1 VPGAVVWTQRRD
13 LDARA
18 EVRVLPDGCM
28 DLLWTGQELLVAG
41 PDTAAHLVP
50 ARAGEAYAGV
60 RFAPGTAPAVLGVSA
75 WELRDQRIPLDEL
88 WPRRRVRELA
98 ERIDGAGDRAA
109 ALEAVAARAAA
120 VAAGDG
126 RSLRGRVPGGVLW
139 GVRRGLTVREIAGE
153 LALSERQ
160 LHRRCLDAFGYGPKT
175 LDRVLR
181 LGRAVDQA
189 RTGMPFAAVAVR
201 AGYADQAHLAREV
214 RAMTGVPLKRLLAD
228 ESAG

>member
-1 VPGAVVWTQRRD
+1 
-13 LDARA
+13 
-18 EVRVLPDGCM
+18 M
-28 DLLWTGQELLVAG
+28 
-41 PDTAAHLVP
+41 
-50 ARAGEAYAGV
+50 
-60 RFAPGTAPAVLGVSA
+60 
-75 WELRDQRIPLDEL
+75 
-88 WPRRRVRELA
+88 
-98 ERIDGAGDRAA
+98 
-109 ALEAVAARAAA
+109 
-120 VAAGDG
+120 
-126 RSLRGRVPGGVLW
+126 PGGVLW